1 MVTASSAAE
10 VQAARELMAG
20 PLSQV
25 LKQMLMACCRPLF
38 WFALDAVSPQILSNG
53 TITLV
58 RTPKRTF
65 GVTANHVLSG
75 FEQARSRQPVRA
87 QISQVVV
94 DDLLD
99 RVIDRSDQ
107 LDLATIDLGG
117 GLLEALGPMVAPLS
131 LWPPMPP
138 TEGRGIMIAGFPGRE
153 RRETDTLEASFGLSW
168 AIGIAHQVTHDKITW
183 VIPPDE
189 YLVNA
194 HDRLPR
200 EYNFGGASGGPL
212 IASFE
217 SESGIFS
224 HRLSGIVIEA
234 HTELEY
240 VIARR
245 ADTIDALG
253 KISPLTIF

>member
-1 MVTASSAAE
+1 MTTRSPEE
-10 VQAARELMAG
+10 VRAARALMAG
-20 PLSQV
+20 PLPEV

-38 WFALDAVSPQILSNG
+38 WFALDPIAPTILANG

-65 GVTANHVLSG
+65 GITANHVITGL
-75 FEQARSRQPVRA
+75 EAERSRRPIRA

-99 RVIDRSDQ
+99 RLIDRSER
-107 LDLATIDLGG
+107 LDLATVDLEG
-117 GLLEALGPMVAPLS
+117 GLLEALGPTVAPLS

-138 TEGRGIMIAGFPGRE
+138 TEGHGIMIAGFPGRE
-153 RRETDTLEASFGLSW
+153 RREIAMLDASFGLSW
-168 AIGIAHQVTHDKITW
+168 AVGIAHQVTHDKITW
-183 VIPPDE
+183 VIPPEE
-189 YLVNA
+189 YLVNTR
-194 HDRLPR
+194 DRLPR
-200 EYNFGGASGGPL
+200 GYDFGGASGGPL

-217 SESGIFS
+217 SKSGLFS
-224 HRLSGIVIEA
+224 HRLAGIIVEA

-245 ADTIDALG
+245 ADSIDAFG
-253 KISPLTIF
+253 KIGALTIF